1 MKFPQLR
8 QFCFFNVSHIL
19 GNNDVFTQVL
29 CIPFLK
35 TFFSLKNQ
43 KGTTTTASN
52 KYLLT
57 HSICVANPYANLIFN
72 WHNLLSLQPYR
83 KNEESIQSNEGSF
96 NLLIFPNG
104 L

>member
-8 QFCFFNVSHIL
+8 QFCFFSVSHFL
-19 GNNDVFTQVL
+19 GMYDVFTQVL

-43 KGTTTTASN
+43 KDTATTASKTN
-52 KYLLT
+52 LLT
-57 HSICVANPYANLIFN
+57 HSICVTNPYAKLIFN
-72 WHNLLSLQPYR
+72 WHNLLSFLPCR
-83 KNEESIQSNEGSF
+83 KNEESIQSNKGSF
-96 NLLIFPNG
+96 NLLILSNG

>member
-1 MKFPQLR
+1 MKFPRLR

-19 GNNDVFTQVL
+19 GIHDVFTQVL

-52 KYLLT
+52 TNLLT
-57 HSICVANPYANLIFN
+57 HSICVANPYAKLIFN
-72 WHNLLSLQPYR
+72 WHNLLSLLPCR
-83 KNEESIQSNEGSF
+83 KNEESIQNNKRSF